1 MHPFQQF
8 RRECEELLGEN
19 ARFLEAPKEHADLA
33 LPCFRL
39 GKNPVEIAKKLEP
52 ELRSKVKKGSLIAG
66 IEASGPYVNFF
77 INNKKFSLLLVEQ
90 VLKEGKKYGAQQPK
104 KERIMVEYAH
114 PNTHKAFHVGH
125 VRNICIGEALCR
137 LLEKSGYKV
146 IRANYQGDIGP
157 HVAKCLWGL
166 QNLGMP
172 QEKNKGVFLGDI
184 YATANAKIEGNPQLE
199 SEVQKISS
207 ALYRKSD
214 KKLLQLWKKT
224 RKWSLDY
231 FDSIYKDFGVRFD
244 RLYFESEVFEEGIRM
259 ARELLEKGVAEMS
272 EGAIIVDL
280 KKQDLGVCVILKSD
294 EDPLYST
301 KDIGLVKKQF
311 SEYEPDRIIHVVGSE
326 QRLYFQQML
335 KIFGF
340 INPDWERKSYHLSYE
355 LVMLQTGKISSRAG
369 NVVTYEHLL
378 EEGAENAAEEIKER
392 GVSEEK
398 AAKDIALAA
407 VKYAILKKD
416 TDRTITFDWSE
427 VLNFEGDTGP
437 YLQYTYARA
446 QSILRRSKKK
456 PRPAPLFTELEFDL
470 AKKLA
475 AFPETIDK
483 AAKDL
488 KPNYVANYLYELATL
503 FNKYYHETR
512 VVGNKEEEARLAL
525 VAAVARILKNGLEL
539 LGIKALEKM

>member
-1 MHPFQQF
+1 MHPFAQF
-8 RRECEELLGEN
+8 RKECEELCGEN
-19 ARFLEAPKEHADLA
+19 ARFLEEPKEHADLA

-39 GKNPVEIAKKLEP
+39 GRNPVEIAKQLEKD
-52 ELRSKVKKGSLIAG
+52 LQSRIKKDSLVKDV
-66 IEASGPYVNFF
+66 EASGPYINFF
-77 INNKKFSLLLVEQ
+77 IDNKKFSHIVIQQ
-90 VLKEGKKYGAQQPK
+90 VLNEKEKYGSQPRM
-104 KERIMVEYAH
+104 KEKIMIEYAH

-166 QNLGMP
+166 QNLGMS
-172 QEKNKGVFLGDI
+172 QEKNKGLFLGDV
-184 YATANAKIEGNPQLE
+184 YAAANARMEGNPQLE
-199 SEVQKISS
+199 SEIQKISS
-207 ALYRKSD
+207 ALYRRSD

-231 FDSIYKDFGVRFD
+231 FGSIYKDFGAKFD
-244 RLYFESEVFEEGIRM
+244 HLYFESEVFEEGIRM

-272 EGAIIVDL
+272 EGAIIADL
-280 KKQDLGVCVILKSD
+280 KKQGLGVCVILKSD
-294 EDPLYST
+294 DDPLYST
-301 KDIGLVKKQF
+301 KDLGLVKKQF
-311 SEYEPDRIIHVVGSE
+311 SEYKPDKIIHVVGSE
-326 QRLYFQQML
+326 QRLYFQQMF

-340 INPDWERKSYHLSYE
+340 INPDWESKNYHLSYE

-369 NVVTYEHLL
+369 SVVTYEHLI
-378 EEGAENAAEEIKER
+378 EEGTEKAVEEIKER
-392 GVSEEK
+392 GISEEK

-407 VKYAILKKD
+407 VKYAMLKRD

-446 QSILRRSKKK
+446 LSILRKSKRK
-456 PRPAPLFTELEFDL
+456 PKAAPLFTELEFDL

-475 AFPETIDK
+475 MFPEIIEK
-483 AAKDL
+483 SARDL
-488 KPNYVANYLYELATL
+488 KPNYVANYLYDLATL
-503 FNKYYHETR
+503 FNKFYHETR
-512 VVGNKEEEARLAL
+512 VVGTKEEETRLAL
-525 VAAVARILKNGLEL
+525 VAATAHVLKNGMEI